1 MTYQVYKGFKVGQ
14 LLLYHREEKRAMQ
27 LVIDIPVEYYK
38 AIMEIPVNQS
48 TADMLIIRNG
58 TPLPKCN
65 QCKYYEG
72 VHNIQGH
79 APCSYHN
86 SGGVLWDWY
95 CSQFEADKEELYEGS
110 N

>member
-1 MTYQVYKGFKVGQ
+1 MKI
-14 LLLYHREEKRAMQ
+14 
-27 LVIDIPVEYYK
+27 VIDIPEDEYEFVRHENKSYRTELVLMN
-38 AIMEIPVNQS
+38 AVAE
-48 TADMLIIRNG
+48 G

-72 VHNIQGH
+72 VHNVQGH

-95 CSQFEADKEELYEGS
+95 CSQFEADK
-110 N
+110 

>member
-1 MTYQVYKGFKVGQ
+1 MNCIECPWFESCDEINESYCINDELNRVKTELEEMEENNMEKELVWTNENAIYQGV
-14 LLLYHREEKRAMQ
+14 
-27 LVIDIPVEYYK
+27 
-38 AIMEIPVNQS
+38 
-48 TADMLIIRNG
+48 
-58 TPLPKCN
+58 PLPKCN

-95 CSQFEADKEELYEGS
+95 CSQFEADKEEE
-110 N
+110 